1 MIRSLGLGN
10 IFAPVCHSVHRGEH
24 PGRYTPQAG
33 TPPGRYTPPGRNT
46 SGRYTP
52 RAGTPPWAGT
62 PPQVHPQAGTPPGTD
77 TPPGRYTPEQ
87 CMLGYGQQAGSTHPT
102 GIHSCFSLISYFKGQ
117 KFEIL
122 NPDNEDLHF
131 FTLQIFN
138 LSHRELETKNS
149 ICGNVVSI
157 KFESDLPMINSV

>member
-1 MIRSLGLGN
+1 MIRSLGPGN
-10 IFAPVCHSVHRGEH
+10 IFAPVCHSVHRRGS
-24 PGRYTPQAG
+24 TLAG
-33 TPPGRYTPPGRNT
+33 TPPGRYTPPDRYT
-46 SGRYTP
+46 PHRYTP
-52 RAGTPPWAGT
+52 R
-62 PPQVHPQAGTPPGTD
+62 QVHPRGTV
-77 TPPGRYTPEQ
+77 TPRGRYTSQQ

-102 GIHSCFSLISYFKGQ
+102 GTHSCFSLISDFKGQ

-122 NPDNEDLHF
+122 NPDNIDLHF